1 MDKGM
6 TWFLPRT
13 HLLCVSTAGIF
24 NGKSGMTV
32 EVSLANILRN
42 MCPKLQEET
51 YVFCQVSDARLEE
64 VLTQSLCIFREGEG
78 MSAILPKCLA
88 QQYGIAS
95 SKPFR
100 QITLQVFSGLSAVGL
115 TATVTRELADAG
127 IVANMVNALRHDH
140 VFVPEE
146 SAQRALQ
153 LLRGLSN
160 RVYYT

>member
-1 MDKGM
+1 M
-6 TWFLPRT
+6 TEE
-13 HLLCVSTAGIF
+13 I
-24 NGKSGMTV
+24 
-32 EVSLANILRN
+32 SLTNILRN

-95 SKPFR
+95 SGPFR

-146 SAQRALQ
+146 SAQQALQ